1 MYYESV
7 GTADYLA
14 RARKG
19 LADAKQIAALPMW
32 RRARRT
38 LPPFTPPTC
47 TARSYLGATRLLG
60 VAEPAL
66 PSGPVA
72 IEVISSPLGETK
84 MSKVG
89 SPCPKGSTE

>member
-60 VAEPAL
+60 VYELATPGSVL
-66 PSGPVA
+66 
-72 IEVISSPLGETK
+72 IEVISSPLGETN